1 MKERDYKGFLI
12 IPALL
17 FVFTFYLLPN
27 ILNFIYAF
35 TDWSVFKTEI
45 NFVGIQ
51 NFIELSQRGEIW
63 KDLLIT
69 LRYGLLVMIL
79 INLTNL
85 VLALALERT
94 CLFSR
99 IMRTVFFIPVLIAPI
114 AAGYIFKGFFGSS
127 GIVADIFNINLLGS
141 MRYAL
146 FATIIVHIWKFMG
159 VGLLVYIA
167 GLNAV
172 PEELIEY
179 ARIEGANEFQIIKNI
194 KIPLIGPS
202 LTFNIALSMIGG
214 LKVFA
219 TILAM
224 TQGGP
229 ARSTE
234 VLNIFI
240 LQNFATGR
248 LGYTTAISLVLFLV
262 IFIIAIPLI
271 IFLRKREVEL

>member
-146 FATIIVHIWKFMG
+146 YATIIVHIWKFMG

-167 GLNAV
+167 GLNSV

-219 TILAM
+219 TVLAM

-248 LGYTTAISLVLFLV
+248 LGYTTAISLILFLV

>member
-69 LRYGLLVMIL
+69 LEYGLLVMIL

-99 IMRTVFFIPVLIAPI
+99 IMRTVFFIPVLIAPL
-114 AAGYIFKGFFGSS
+114 AAGYIFKGFFGST

-146 FATIIVHIWKFMG
+146 FAAIFVHIWKFMG

-167 GLNAV
+167 GLNSV

-202 LTFNIALSMIGG
+202 LTFNISLSMIGG
-214 LKVFA
+214 LKAFDA
-219 TILAM
+219 ILAM

-248 LGYTTAISLVLFLV
+248 LGYTTAISLILFLV
-262 IFIIAIPLI
+262 IFIIAIPVI

>member
-35 TDWSVFKTEI
+35 TDWSVFKTEV

-69 LRYGLLVMIL
+69 LEYGLLVMIL
-79 INLTNL
+79 MNLTNL
-85 VLALALERT
+85 VLGLALERT

-146 FATIIVHIWKFMG
+146 YATIIVHIWKFMG

-248 LGYTTAISLVLFLV
+248 LGYTTAISLILFLV

>member
-1 MKERDYKGFLI
+1 MKERNYKGFLI

-17 FVFTFYLLPN
+17 FIFTFYLLPN

-99 IMRTVFFIPVLIAPI
+99 IMRTVFFIPVLIAPL

-146 FATIIVHIWKFMG
+146 YATIFVHIWKFMG

-167 GLNAV
+167 GLNSV
-172 PEELIEY
+172 PEDLIEY

-202 LTFNIALSMIGG
+202 LTFNIALSTIGG
-214 LKVFA
+214 LKVFD
-219 TILAM
+219 TIMAM

-248 LGYTTAISLVLFLV
+248 LGYTTAISLILFLV
-262 IFIIAIPLI
+262 IFIIAIPVI

>member
-1 MKERDYKGFLI
+1 MKERDYKSFLI

-69 LRYGLLVMIL
+69 LEYGLLVMIL

-99 IMRTVFFIPVLIAPI
+99 IMRTVFFIPVLIAPL
-114 AAGYIFKGFFGSS
+114 AAGYIFKGFFGST

-146 FATIIVHIWKFMG
+146 FAAIFVHIWKFMG

-167 GLNAV
+167 GLNSV

-202 LTFNIALSMIGG
+202 LTFNISLSMIGG
-214 LKVFA
+214 LKAFDA
-219 TILAM
+219 ILAM

-248 LGYTTAISLVLFLV
+248 LGYTTAISLILFLV
-262 IFIIAIPLI
+262 IFIIAIPVI
-271 IFLRKREVEL
+271 IILRKREVEL

>member
-1 MKERDYKGFLI
+1 MKERDYKGFLM

-35 TDWSVFKTEI
+35 TNWSVFKTEI

-69 LRYGLLVMIL
+69 LEYGLLVMIL

-167 GLNAV
+167 GLNSV

-219 TILAM
+219 TVLAM

-248 LGYTTAISLVLFLV
+248 LGYTTAISLILFLV
-262 IFIIAIPLI
+262 IFIIAIPVI

>member
-146 FATIIVHIWKFMG
+146 YATIIVHIWKFMG

-167 GLNAV
+167 GLNSV

-219 TILAM
+219 TVLAM

>member
-1 MKERDYKGFLI
+1 MKEKDYKSFLI
-12 IPALL
+12 MPALL
-17 FVFTFYLLPN
+17 LVFTFYLLPN

-248 LGYTTAISLVLFLV
+248 LGYTTAISLILFLV

>member
-69 LRYGLLVMIL
+69 LEYGLLVMIL

-167 GLNAV
+167 GLNSV

-219 TILAM
+219 TVLAM

-248 LGYTTAISLVLFLV
+248 LGYTTAISLILFLV
-262 IFIIAIPLI
+262 IFIIAIPVI

>member
-69 LRYGLLVMIL
+69 LEYGLLVMIL

-99 IMRTVFFIPVLIAPI
+99 IMRTVFFIPVLIAPL

-146 FATIIVHIWKFMG
+146 FATIFVHIWKFMG

-167 GLNAV
+167 GLNSV
-172 PEELIEY
+172 PEDLIEY

-214 LKVFA
+214 LKVFD
-219 TILAM
+219 TVLAM

-248 LGYTTAISLVLFLV
+248 LGYTTAVSLILFLV
-262 IFIIAIPLI
+262 IFIIAIPVI

>member
-35 TDWSVFKTEI
+35 TNWSVFKTEI

-69 LRYGLLVMIL
+69 LEYGLLVMIL

-99 IMRTVFFIPVLIAPI
+99 IMRTVF
-114 AAGYIFKGFFGSS
+114 
-127 GIVADIFNINLLGS
+127 
-141 MRYAL
+141 L
-146 FATIIVHIWKFMG
+146 FQ
-159 VGLLVYIA
+159 Y
-167 GLNAV
+167 
-172 PEELIEY
+172 
-179 ARIEGANEFQIIKNI
+179 
-194 KIPLIGPS
+194 
-202 LTFNIALSMIGG
+202 
-214 LKVFA
+214 
-219 TILAM
+219 
-224 TQGGP
+224 
-229 ARSTE
+229 
-234 VLNIFI
+234 
-240 LQNFATGR
+240 
-248 LGYTTAISLVLFLV
+248 
-262 IFIIAIPLI
+262 
-271 IFLRKREVEL
+271 

>member
-248 LGYTTAISLVLFLV
+248 LGYTTAISLILFLV